1 MARAPTRFDILLG
14 VALAVA
20 PGCAA
25 SPPPQPPPPG
35 EVLAR
40 LRRELAEVA
49 PVPEGP
55 TAEPAPDE
63 SPASLKRSYVDR
75 TFLPAPTPD
84 WQRTITAERLP
95 DPVIVKKPVYG
106 GDVFVPTMTL
116 FLGLAMTSTG
126 IGLLYVDDIDVPVV
140 RQALIGAGAATTGV
154 AIVLYVL
161 GAIPMEYR
169 VAISGHSCGP
179 GCLRW

>member
-1 MARAPTRFDILLG
+1 MARAPTPFDILLG
-14 VALAVA
+14 VAFTVS
-20 PGCAA
+20 PGCAGG
-25 SPPPQPPPPG
+25 PPPQSLPPG

-75 TFLPAPTPD
+75 TFLPAPTPG
-84 WQRTITAERLP
+84 WQRTVTAERLP
-95 DPVIVKKPVYG
+95 DPVVVKKPVYG
-106 GDVFVPTMTL
+106 GDLVAPTMTL
-116 FLGLAMTSTG
+116 FWGLAMTGTG
-126 IGLLYVDDIDVPVV
+126 IGLLYVEDIEVPVV
-140 RQALIGAGAATTGV
+140 RQALIGVGAATTGV

-169 VAISGHSCGP
+169 VAKSGYSCGP